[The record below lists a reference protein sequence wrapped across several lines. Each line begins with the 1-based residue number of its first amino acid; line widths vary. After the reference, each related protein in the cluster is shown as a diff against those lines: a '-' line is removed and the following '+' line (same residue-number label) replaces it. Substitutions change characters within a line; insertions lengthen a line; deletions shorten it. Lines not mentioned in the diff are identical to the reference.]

1 MSFTSTS
8 SGWLM
13 AKATARA
20 NESGGTAWPQHFVHA
35 VDHQERS
42 EVVRRSAPRKPYT
55 TQVRLES
62 TLPQYWLFNPAYAQ
76 VETEHAWS
84 QGWMD
89 IIQNGMIPEAA
100 ADKPFKR
107 VEEIFAKY
115 PIKQA

>member
-42 EVVRRSAPRKPYT
+42 EVVRRSAPQT
-55 TQVRLES
+55 LNTQVRLES

-89 IIQNGMIPEAA
+89 ITQNGMIPEAA

>member
-1 MSFTSTS
+1 MNREEPLGRSTS
-8 SGWLM
+8 CMPSIIKNDPRWF
-13 AKATARA
+13 AD
-20 NESGGTAWPQHFVHA
+20 PH
-35 VDHQERS
+35 
-42 EVVRRSAPRKPYT
+42 RKPYT

-89 IIQNGMIPEAA
+89 ITQNGMIPEAA